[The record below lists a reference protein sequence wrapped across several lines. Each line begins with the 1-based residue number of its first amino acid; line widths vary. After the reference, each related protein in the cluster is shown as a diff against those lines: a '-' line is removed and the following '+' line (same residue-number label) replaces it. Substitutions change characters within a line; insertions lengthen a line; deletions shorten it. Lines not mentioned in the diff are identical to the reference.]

1 MSTPASRLF
10 GLQVKLAIGLLLM
23 SMLPL
28 IASVIVIDKI
38 ADVSRNYA
46 SNEAEQ
52 VRAPVVRA
60 VPTYKALV
68 DTKRELFLQITRR
81 WAAETDLAA
90 LLGAPAG
97 AADERRRV
105 MDAVLD
111 TTPEL
116 YRAVLYDGAGDV
128 IAEGAKR
135 APAGVSARWRAR
147 NVTAPVGAGG
157 ARLQL
162 TFAADE
168 APLAEL
174 EALGQQIQ
182 DFEHYDHMRS
192 SLPTGYRW
200 SFLLSVGGVV
210 VLVTLTGILLVGW
223 SLTRRIDA
231 LVAGTRQ
238 VAAGNLAS
246 RVRPLGRDEL
256 GELGRAFNAM
266 VEELER
272 NQQEISY
279 LQRIGAWQDVARKLA
294 HEIKNPL
301 TPIQLAMQQCV
312 SSYPGDDPRF
322 KKLLDDADEIVS
334 EEIAGLRRLVDA
346 FRTFGQLPQVDPAP
360 LDLGQVVDDLRKD
373 PTFADKLEVQPPTD
387 KVMVRADRL
396 LLRRLI
402 ANLVDNGIHAG
413 KGVSRPGRVV
423 VTWAGE
429 PARRRA
435 LLTVDDQGP
444 GVVPDD
450 RERIFEPYVTMK
462 EGGTGLGL
470 AIAKKIALE
479 HGGSLAVAPGPSPL
493 GGARFELT
501 LPIEG

>member
-1 MSTPASRLF
+1 MSAPGSRLF
-10 GLQVKLAIGLLLM
+10 GLQLKLAVGLFLM
-23 SMLPL
+23 SMVPL
-28 IASVIVIDKI
+28 IVSVIVLDKI
-38 ADVSRNYA
+38 AEVSRNYA
-46 SNEAEQ
+46 SNEAEK
-52 VRAPVVRA
+52 VRSPVFRA

-68 DTKRELFLQITRR
+68 DTKRELFMQVTRR
-81 WAAETDLAA
+81 WAAEPEVGA
-90 LLGAPAG
+90 LLAPDG
-97 AADERRRV
+97 AAGGKAV
-105 MDAVLD
+105 MDKVLE
-111 TTPEL
+111 TLPEL
-116 YRAVLYDGAGDV
+116 YRAVLYDGAGNIV
-128 IAEGAKR
+128 AEGAKR
-135 APAGVSARWRAR
+135 APGGVSTKWRAR
-147 NVTAPVGAGG
+147 NVTVPVGATG

-168 APLAEL
+168 APLQEL
-174 EALGQQIQ
+174 EALGAQIQ
-182 DFEHYDHMRS
+182 DFEQYDHMRS
-192 SLPTGYRW
+192 SLPAGYRL
-200 SFLLSVGGVV
+200 SFLVAVGGVV
-210 VLVTLTGILLVGW
+210 FLVTVAGILLVGW

-238 VAAGNLAS
+238 VAAGDLGS

-256 GELGRAFNAM
+256 GELGRAFNTM

-279 LQRIGAWQDVARKLA
+279 LQRVGAWQDVARKLA

-322 KKLLDDADEIVS
+322 KKLLKEADEIVS

-346 FRTFGQLPQVDPAP
+346 FRTYGQLPQVDPAP
-360 LDLGQVVDDLRKD
+360 LDLGTVIDDLRKD
-373 PTFADKLEVQPPTD
+373 PTFATRLEIDPPPQPI
-387 KVMVRADRL
+387 MIRGDRL

-402 ANLVDNGIHAG
+402 ANLVENGIQAG
-413 KGVSRPGRVV
+413 TGIGRAGRVV
-423 VTWAGE
+423 VTWRGE

-470 AIAKKIALE
+470 AIAKKVALE
-479 HGGSLAVAPGPSPL
+479 HGGALAVSAGPSPL